1 MQLGV
6 GVAPGKVIL
15 FGEHAVVYGRPALAA
30 PVTQVCATA
39 TVEPGEAGEGL
50 VIDAVNLRRRV
61 TLDDAGHPLAEVARL
76 ALERLG
82 LSTPDWRVSLR
93 STIPIASGLGSGA
106 AVSAAVVRALASAAG
121 CELAPAE
128 VSDIVFQVEQ
138 LYHGTPSGVDNTVI
152 AYGQPVY
159 FMRGHPPQPF
169 SIGRPFTLVIG
180 DTGIPS
186 PTKFAVGDVRT
197 GWLQDPVRY
206 DRWFDQVAAIV
217 EAARQAI
224 AGGEPDELGP
234 LMDSNHALL
243 AEMGVSSPKLER
255 LVRAARAA
263 GAGGAKLSGGGRG
276 GNMIAL
282 VTPDTA
288 DVVVSALR
296 AKGAVRVI
304 VTEIGTWNMRGLKVP
319 GAWDSS

>member
-30 PVTQVCATA
+30 PVTQVRATA
-39 TVEPGEAGEGL
+39 TVEPGEAGKGL
-50 VIDAVNLRRRV
+50 VIDAQDLGRRV

-76 ALERLG
+76 VLVRLG
-82 LSTPDWRVSLR
+82 LLSPDWRVSLH

-106 AVSAAVVRALASAAG
+106 AVSAAVVRALAGAAG
-121 CELAPAE
+121 CELCPAE
-128 VSDIVFQVEQ
+128 VSDIVFQVER

-159 FMRGHPPQPF
+159 FVRGQPPQPF
-169 SIGRPFTLVIG
+169 AIGRPFTIAIG
-180 DTGIPS
+180 DTGVPS
-186 PTKFAVGDVRT
+186 PTKMTVGGVRAR
-197 GWLQDPVRY
+197 WQVDPAQYEAR
-206 DRWFDQVAAIV
+206 FDQVAAIV

-224 AGGEPDELGP
+224 AGGAPHELGS
-234 LMDSNHALL
+234 LMDANHALL
-243 AEMGVSSPKLER
+243 AEMGVSDPKLER

-282 VTPDTA
+282 VTPGTVDA
-288 DVVVSALR
+288 VVAALR
-296 AKGAVRVI
+296 AGGAVRVI
-304 VTEIGTWNMRGLKVP
+304 VTEIGT
-319 GAWDSS
+319 

>member
-39 TVEPGEAGEGL
+39 TVEPGEAGKGL
-50 VIDAVNLRRRV
+50 VIDALDLRIRV
-61 TLDDAGHPLAEVARL
+61 TLADAGHPLAEVARL

-82 LSTPDWRVSLR
+82 LSSPDWRVSLR

-121 CELAPAE
+121 CELDPAE
-128 VSDIVFQVEQ
+128 VSDIVFQVER
-138 LYHGTPSGVDNTVI
+138 LHHGTPSGVDNTVI

-159 FMRGHPPQPF
+159 FVRGQPPQLF
-169 SIGRPFTLVIG
+169 AIGRPFTIAIG
-180 DTGIPS
+180 DTGVSS
-186 PTKFAVGDVRT
+186 PTKVTVGGVRAR
-197 GWLQDPVRY
+197 WQADPERY
-206 DRWFDQVAAIV
+206 EARFDQVAAIV
-217 EAARQAI
+217 EASRRAI
-224 AGGEPDELGP
+224 AGGAPHELGP
-234 LMDSNHALL
+234 LMDANHALL

-288 DVVVSALR
+288 DAVVAALDAR
-296 AKGAVRVI
+296 GAARVL
-304 VTEIGTWNMRGLKVP
+304 VTEIGM
-319 GAWDSS
+319 